1 MKGII
6 IAGILVLVIT
16 GLWYNGVVN
25 DQKIMLQQSRER
37 LALANQDIESGKLK
51 AANSL
56 LIQSEIDLKGINGF
70 FILPFIKK
78 QKEDLLTQHHIIQNR
93 FDERLA
99 LIQDILNDIMNS
111 LKGGQFNDALNKANA
126 ALHETLKDDI
136 NLNATSRYLNRLNVQ
151 DFRGAE
157 EILPEITVN
166 LPEETNVDQIA
177 GMLSNITYQERETNR
192 KSQAIMASKVRYL
205 ADPVNASISDDFE
218 PVLYGRAM
226 VWDFTKNEVDPA
238 YEMLP
243 DDLRASSRDGIVTMF
258 CIVDREDIEVGRYS
272 VSNSPAYQEKM
283 TLSVVYWPEKVS
295 PGTVIVWGERPPSSR
310 TVSYSPEYGSSVNIK
325 KPSCLIRHP

>member
-1 MKGII
+1 
-6 IAGILVLVIT
+6 
-16 GLWYNGVVN
+16 
-25 DQKIMLQQSRER
+25 
-37 LALANQDIESGKLK
+37 
-51 AANSL
+51 
-56 LIQSEIDLKGINGF
+56 
-70 FILPFIKK
+70 
-78 QKEDLLTQHHIIQNR
+78 
-93 FDERLA
+93 
-99 LIQDILNDIMNS
+99 
-111 LKGGQFNDALNKANA
+111 
-126 ALHETLKDDI
+126 
-136 NLNATSRYLNRLNVQ
+136 
-151 DFRGAE
+151 
-157 EILPEITVN
+157 
-166 LPEETNVDQIA
+166 
-177 GMLSNITYQERETNR
+177 
-192 KSQAIMASKVRYL
+192 MASKVRYL

-325 KPSCLIRHP
+325 KWIESLPRA

>member
-1 MKGII
+1 MKGVI

-16 GLWYNGVVN
+16 GLWYNSVVN

-37 LALANQDIESGKLK
+37 LALIDQDIESGKLK

-56 LIQSEIDLKGINGF
+56 LIQSKIDLEGINGF
-70 FILPFIKK
+70 FILPFIKEEK
-78 QKEDLLTQHHIIQNR
+78 QDLLGQHHILQDR

-99 LIQDILNDIMNS
+99 LIQDILSDIIDS
-111 LKGGQFNDALNKANA
+111 LEGGQFNDAVKKANTA
-126 ALHETLKDDI
+126 INETLKEDV
-136 NLNATSRYLNRLNVQ
+136 NLNATARYVDRLKVQ
-151 DFRGAE
+151 DFKGAE
-157 EILPEITVN
+157 EIVPEITAN
-166 LPEETNVDQIA
+166 LPEETNVGQIA

-192 KSQAIMASKVRYL
+192 KSQASMASKVRYL
-205 ADPVNASISDDFE
+205 ADPINASISNDFE
-218 PVLYGRAM
+218 PTLYGRAM

-283 TLSVVYWPEKVS
+283 TISVVYWPEKVS
-295 PGTVIVWGERPPSSR
+295 PGTVIVWGEKPPSSR

-325 KPSCLIRHP
+325 KWIESLPIA